1 MLSTRLHIFRGVN
14 AESENDSE
22 MFSVLKKVDV
32 KRRKTGKVLR
42 VFMLHKNPYYTSLLI
57 INAHDHDRHHV
68 AELNEQ
74 NAEWTFFCL
83 FVFCRIYLDQKS
95 PTATTERVRERWF
108 DCCHTVLLM
117 SRDGPGSTGDGLW
130 QISGIR
136 SSKLGGGGVEGGRG
150 AASLQLKVMEQFM
163 VSVPVHLRIFISRVS
178 ESCDV
183 WCHLFFCH

>member
-1 MLSTRLHIFRGVN
+1 MTVKCFQSW
-14 AESENDSE
+14 
-22 MFSVLKKVDV
+22 KKSKGA
-32 KRRKTGKVLR
+32 KRRKTGKVLH

-117 SRDGPGSTGDGLW
+117 SRDRPGSTGDGLW

-136 SSKLGGGGVEGGRG
+136 SSKLGGGGIQGGQRSSIPSVESDGTVHGISSSPSPYFHLTCFRVMWRVMSSFFL
-150 AASLQLKVMEQFM
+150 SL
-163 VSVPVHLRIFISRVS
+163 ISQR
-178 ESCDV
+178 
-183 WCHLFFCH
+183 WCEAQW